1 MNDGG
6 SQPKLAIAL
15 VWISALIACS
25 VDEPS
30 VIAGKLPAGGQ
41 PDAGSQLGGGAP
53 DAGGG
58 APGGGAAS
66 DANAGYPTDAA
77 NNADANGGMANCAA
91 RAVEA
96 KVTSV
101 VEPADIIFAID
112 SSGSMDDE
120 IEFVQSQM
128 NRFSQQISASG
139 IDVRVILIAEEDA
152 ICIAAPLGSG
162 RCPED
167 TKLPGYLHIDEKVG
181 SDDGLNVI
189 LDSYEDWSSQ
199 LRANASK
206 SFVIITDDE
215 ATDGPNDSAAEF
227 TANLLALDAAM
238 FAKWTFNGIFVQ
250 QECDL
255 GEEVGEV
262 YADLVAQTQG
272 VSGDLCLQDFQPVFD
287 RLSEKIVTSSTAEI
301 ECEWDIPAPP
311 AGETLDFGSVNIR
324 YTDKAGTAASLGK
337 VPSAAECPNF
347 RNGWHYDDAQNPK
360 AIVAC
365 PQSCTAL
372 RTAGVAKVEVLLGC
386 KSEPPPVL

>member
-6 SQPKLAIAL
+6 SQLKLAIAL
-15 VWISALIACS
+15 VGISWLVACA
-25 VDEPS
+25 VEEPGVS
-30 VIAGKLPAGGQ
+30 AGGLPGGNQ
-41 PDAGSQLGGGAP
+41 LDAGGPIGGGAP

-58 APGGGAAS
+58 TPDAGAWA
-66 DANAGYPTDAA
+66 DANAGYLTDAA
-77 NNADANGGMANCAA
+77 SNADASSGNSNCAA

-96 KVTSV
+96 KVTNV

-120 IEFVQSQM
+120 IGFVQTQM

-152 ICIAAPLGSG
+152 VCIAAPLGSG

-167 TKLPGYLHIDEKVG
+167 SKLPGYLHVDEKVG

-199 LRANASK
+199 LRVNASK

-287 RLSEKIVTSSTAEI
+287 RLSQKIVTSSTAEI
-301 ECEWDIPAPP
+301 ECDWDIPAPP

-324 YTDKAGTAASLGK
+324 YLDRAGTAAALGK

-347 RNGWHYDDAQNPK
+347 KNGWHYDNAQNPK
-360 AIVAC
+360 SIVAC
-365 PQSCTAL
+365 PQSCTEL
-372 RTAGVAKVEVLLGC
+372 RAAGVAKIDVLLGC